1 MQQPTIFVSG
11 VTGNVG
17 YEVARALMGR
27 GVRVRTGDL
36 DTQKVRARLG
46 EGVEAVH
53 FDFEDASTYPQAFAG
68 IQRMFLMRPPQISN
82 VRRKMFPAIDAAAA
96 AGVSH
101 FVFLSLIGVQR
112 NKRVPHYA
120 IEQHLRKL
128 GVKTTFLRCSF
139 FMQNFNTTHR
149 DEIRR
154 RSELYIPARFS
165 KTSFIDVR
173 DIAAVAALALVE
185 GEPHINQAYDLT
197 GSEALDYTQVAER
210 FSQVLR
216 RKIIYRNPPALGYVL
231 RQLRA
236 GKPLGYALITAWL
249 YANTR
254 KGMADVVTGDVRRL
268 LGRKPIS
275 LRQYIQ
281 DYRESWAP

>member
-27 GVRVRTGDL
+27 GVRVRAGDL
-36 DTQKVRARLG
+36 DIEKVRARLG
-46 EGVEAVH
+46 EGVEAVR
-53 FDFEDASTYPQAFAG
+53 FDFEDATTYSKAFQG

-82 VRRKMFPAIDAAAA
+82 VRRKMIPAIDAAAE
-96 AGVSH
+96 AGARH
-101 FVFLSLIGVQR
+101 FVFLSLIGVEQ
-112 NKRVPHYA
+112 NKRVPHHQV
-120 IEQHLRKL
+120 EQHLRKI
-128 GVKTTFLRCSF
+128 GVDTTFLRCSF

-149 DEIRR
+149 DEIQH
-154 RSELYIPARFS
+154 RSELYIPAGRS

-185 GEPHINQAYDLT
+185 GEPHFNKAYDLT

-216 RKIIYRNPPALGYVL
+216 RKITYRNPPALGYVL
-231 RQLRA
+231 RQLGAR
-236 GKPLGYALITAWL
+236 KSLGYALITAWL
-249 YANTR
+249 YGNTR
-254 KGMADVVTGDVRRL
+254 KGMADVVTGEVRRL

-281 DYRESWAP
+281 DYRENWIS